1 MARRTNEKADRS
13 FREPGDEI
21 IGKRILDRTYS
32 RYKGIIDRIT
42 KWLCKERP
50 GCIHDGAIKLP
61 LELNDCKAILTYCS
75 IKRNRQTSEEIVPRK
90 YNSFSTIN
98 GCLSAIQHL
107 YSEDGIQVSSELKD
121 MMTKYSHGYRR
132 HIANLKQSGEMSL
145 VEGKS
150 PMSVAGY
157 RFLAK
162 KAISAQNDFG
172 LACFAHTFLVLC
184 WNLMARSTST
194 ASIRYQHITWRG
206 DALIIEYGLSKSD
219 QEVNCA
225 RPATCMRIPHV
236 QKCVQYSAILL
247 FTSAP
252 QIGPTSLLFGEKAQA
267 RFTAWLSSTCNKFE
281 EDILAMGLLIA
292 EIGTHS
298 FRKGVATSVGNNP
311 GGPSPISVWLRAGW
325 SLGNV
330 QSGYIFEE
338 TGGDQFI
345 GRCATGLN
353 LNDISFASLPPHFSD
368 VLSTVQ
374 WESILPGYSK
384 TYPPAFR
391 CAVPYL
397 LASLVYHRDWVQ
409 SNFATNHPIF
419 LSLVWK
425 SGILES
431 LVDHVH
437 AGIHSSQES
446 GLVASGIP
454 PSIPLAIELE
464 KIKQSIQELTQCV
477 SKSMDSIPDLV
488 GKAVEQ
494 QGHSHQTTQA
504 VTMNLLNQSLD
515 QFGENLLKQMSQF
528 ARVPDGDI
536 SELCELP
543 APEINPNS
551 LWLQECTY

>member
-1 MARRTNEKADRS
+1 
-13 FREPGDEI
+13 
-21 IGKRILDRTYS
+21 
-32 RYKGIIDRIT
+32 
-42 KWLCKERP
+42 
-50 GCIHDGAIKLP
+50 
-61 LELNDCKAILTYCS
+61 
-75 IKRNRQTSEEIVPRK
+75 
-90 YNSFSTIN
+90 
-98 GCLSAIQHL
+98 
-107 YSEDGIQVSSELKD
+107 
-121 MMTKYSHGYRR
+121 
-132 HIANLKQSGEMSL
+132 
-145 VEGKS
+145 
-150 PMSVAGY
+150 
-157 RFLAK
+157 
-162 KAISAQNDFG
+162 
-172 LACFAHTFLVLC
+172 
-184 WNLMARSTST
+184 MARSTST

-206 DALIIEYGLSKSD
+206 DALIIEYGLSNSD
-219 QEVNCA
+219 QEGELRSPRHVYANLT
-225 RPATCMRIPHV
+225 RPEVCPIL
-236 QKCVQYSAILL
+236 SLAILL

-267 RFTAWLSSTCNKFE
+267 RFTAWLSTTCNKFE

-298 FRKGVATSVGNNP
+298 FRKCVATSVGNNT

-330 QSGYIFEE
+330 QSRCIFEE
-338 TGGDQFI
+338 PGGDQFI

-368 VLSTVQ
+368 VALSTVQ

-384 TYPPAFR
+384 TYPPTFR

-409 SNFATNHPIF
+409 SNFATSHPIF

-437 AGIHSSQES
+437 AGIHSNQES

-464 KIKQSIQELTQCV
+464 KMKQSIQELTQCV

-515 QFGENLLKQMSQF
+515 QFGENLLKQCLN
-528 ARVPDGDI
+528 VPACLMVI
-536 SELCELP
+536 FQSNVNFLP
-543 APEINPNS
+543 QKSIQIHCGFKLPRMHLLGNLVAQVEVFFTFGIFGGMEI
-551 LWLQECTY
+551 LKQA